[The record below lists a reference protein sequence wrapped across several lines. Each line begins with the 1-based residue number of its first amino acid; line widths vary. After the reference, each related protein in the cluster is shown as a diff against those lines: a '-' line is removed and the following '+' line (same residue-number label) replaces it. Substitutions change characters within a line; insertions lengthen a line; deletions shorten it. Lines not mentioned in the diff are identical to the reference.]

1 MTTESSNAIEVRCVS
16 KRYRLWHDSSGP
28 VQFGLAAT
36 LYALIGRRPDPDRY
50 FRNFN
55 ALTDVS
61 FVTKRGQSF
70 GIIGRNGSG
79 KSTLLQI
86 IAGTLKPTGGDFA
99 VQGRVAALL
108 ELGSGFNPEFT
119 GRENV
124 FLYASVLGLSRKEI
138 EKRFESVARFA
149 DIGDFMEQ
157 PIKIYSSGMALR
169 LAFAVIAHI
178 DATVLIIDEALAVGD
193 VYFMQK
199 CMRFLREFRERGTLL
214 FVSHDMGS
222 VRSLCDSALW
232 LEQGAPRMLGNAQ
245 DVAAAY
251 LAESNLSQK
260 NSEVVQ
266 IKSSQPAPVVQA
278 LPPLPPSQRPLLP
291 VVQVENI
298 LTLSAFNSQSS
309 GFGDGRV
316 KIVDVRFV
324 DEQGARLHTIKGGEV
339 VCLLVATKG
348 IEPTGNVIFGFN
360 LKDRLGQHLFG
371 ENTFQRTK
379 PAEIAIHPG
388 ERYQAR
394 FTFQMP
400 VLHQGQYTITAAV
413 ASGTPGN
420 HRQQQWLHE
429 ALVVSSAT
437 DWAHAGLVGLP
448 MLGITVE
455 KQGDTAQT

>member
-1 MTTESSNAIEVRCVS
+1 MQ
-16 KRYRLWHDSSGP
+16 Y
-28 VQFGLAAT
+28 GLASVLNT
-36 LYALIGRRPDPDRY
+36 LIGRRVNPVKY
-50 FRNFN
+50 FRDFH
-55 ALTDVS
+55 ALNNVS
-61 FVTKRGQSF
+61 FTTKRGQSF
-70 GIIGRNGSG
+70 AIIGRNGSG

-86 IAGTLKPTGGDFA
+86 IAGTLQATAGT
-99 VQGRVAALL
+99 VRVNGRVAALL

-124 FLYASVLGLSRKEI
+124 FLYASILGLTRSEM
-138 EKRFESVARFA
+138 EQRFESVAQFA
-149 DIGDFMEQ
+149 DIGEFMEQ

-169 LAFAVIAHI
+169 LAFAVIVHI

-199 CMRFLREFRERGTLL
+199 CMRFLRDFRERGTLL

-232 LEQGAPRMLGNAQ
+232 LEQGATRMHGNAQ

-266 IKSSQPAPVVQA
+266 IKSFRTEPVVPTPPAPPTGQ
-278 LPPLPPSQRPLLP
+278 SFRLP
-291 VVQVENI
+291 VVAVENI
-298 LTLSAFNSQSS
+298 LTLSGFNSLSS
-309 GFGDGRV
+309 GFGDGRI
-316 KIVDVRFV
+316 KIIDVQFI
-324 DEQGARLHTIKGGEV
+324 DAQGARLHTIRGGDV
-339 VCLLVATKG
+339 VCLMITAQCV
-348 IEPTGNVIFGFN
+348 EPTGNVLFGFN

-371 ENTFQRTK
+371 ENTHQCV
-379 PAEIAIHPG
+379 PATEIAMHLG
-388 ERYQAR
+388 ECYRAR

-400 VLHQGQYTITAAV
+400 VLHQGQYTIAAAV

-429 ALVVSSAT
+429 ALVLSSAT

-455 KQGDTAQT
+455 RHEPAAGI